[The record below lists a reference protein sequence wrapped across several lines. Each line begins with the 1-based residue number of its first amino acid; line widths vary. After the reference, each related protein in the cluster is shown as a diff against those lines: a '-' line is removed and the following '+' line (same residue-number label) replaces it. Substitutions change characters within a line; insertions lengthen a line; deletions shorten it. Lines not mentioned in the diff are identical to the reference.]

1 MIARILNI
9 KLIMKIYIIRHGQD
23 DASVR
28 GGWSNTSLTALGIQ
42 QSNKLAD
49 ELFQNQSEYN
59 IFKIYSSDLKRARQ
73 TAQIIADKLSVP
85 IEFISDFREVDNGEL
100 AGMDNY
106 LAEEKYPNL
115 YWRKLN
121 WDEHYPNGES
131 PKEFYKRVNNAWE
144 KFIKEISHYDKNVLL
159 VTHGGVI
166 NIITCIIDGKE
177 YSNKNKNQ
185 KIPSAEIAVEAEV

>member
-1 MIARILNI
+1 
-9 KLIMKIYIIRHGQD
+9 MKIYIIRHGQD

-59 IFKIYSSDLKRARQ
+59 ICKIYSSDLKRARQ

-100 AGMDNY
+100 AGMDNH

-131 PKEFYKRVNNAWE
+131 PKEFYERVSNAWE

-185 KIPSAEIAVEAEV
+185 KIPSAQIAVEAEV

>member
-1 MIARILNI
+1 
-9 KLIMKIYIIRHGQD
+9 MKIYIIRHGQD

-131 PKEFYKRVNNAWE
+131 PKEFYERVSNAWE

-166 NIITCIIDGKE
+166 NTITCIIDSKE

-185 KIPSAEIAVEAEV
+185 KISSAEIAVEAEV